1 MGSQVQCDQDAHAG
15 IHGNTG
21 RSRRGSYAN
30 TSWMTTST
38 IQGLVTCYQA
48 GFYSVYAQ
56 GKEYSCKLRGK
67 FKKERVNEDLVAI
80 GDKVSIQVLPDESG
94 IIEEIL
100 PRKNMF
106 FRLAPSTRGEFKQIL
121 IANPDQIFLI
131 FSCAE
136 PEPSLR
142 MLDRF
147 LVIAEKQRIPAVIV
161 ANKVDLVG
169 IQTAREIFSIY
180 TDLGY
185 EVFFTS
191 AKKGRNIDLLKKE
204 LSGKISAF
212 SGPSGV
218 GKSSLLNCIQPE
230 LAFQVGLLKQSSGK
244 GRHTTVVRQLVHL
257 DDGGF
262 VADMPGLRTLS
273 LWDTEPE
280 ELDGY
285 FPEMRD
291 LVMDCQFSNCSHIV
305 EPGCAIRKAVEDG
318 RIHPHR
324 YDSYIRLRRGDESD

>member
-1 MGSQVQCDQDAHAG
+1 
-15 IHGNTG
+15 
-21 RSRRGSYAN
+21 
-30 TSWMTTST
+30 MTTSS
-38 IQGLVTCYQA
+38 IRGLVTCYQA
-48 GFYSVYAQ
+48 GFYTVYAQ

-67 FKKERVNEDLVAI
+67 FKKERLSEDLVAI
-80 GDKVSIQVLPDESG
+80 GDQVTVQVLPDESG
-94 IIEEIL
+94 VIEEIL
-100 PRKNMF
+100 PRDNLF

-121 IANPDQIFLI
+121 IANTDRIFLV
-131 FSCAE
+131 FACAE

-147 LVIAEKQRIPAVIV
+147 LVIAEKQCIPAVII

-169 IQTAREIFSIY
+169 MQKAKEIFSIY

-185 EVFFTS
+185 RVIFTS
-191 AKKGRNIDLLKKE
+191 AKKNINIDHLTKE
-204 LSGKISAF
+204 LSGKVSAF

-218 GKSSLLNCIQPE
+218 GKSSLLNSIQPE

-244 GRHTTVVRQLVHL
+244 GRHTTVVRQLVRL
-257 DDGGF
+257 DGGGF

-291 LVMDCQFSNCSHIV
+291 LGYGLSIQ
-305 EPGCAIRKAVEDG
+305 
-318 RIHPHR
+318 
-324 YDSYIRLRRGDESD
+324 